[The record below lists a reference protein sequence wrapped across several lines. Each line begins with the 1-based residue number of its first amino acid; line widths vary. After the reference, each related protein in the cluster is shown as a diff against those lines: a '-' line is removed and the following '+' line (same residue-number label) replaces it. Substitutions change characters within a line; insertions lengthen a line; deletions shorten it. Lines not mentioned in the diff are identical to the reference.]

1 MGVLHEP
8 AGGVVPTAP
17 AGTPAA
23 PDAPGAASARRGN
36 RHATSRAAV
45 SPVATTTVPP
55 AIPASGELVRRLER
69 GGLASR
75 EAGNVVAY
83 LLGLKPVASGWR
95 VAEIEH
101 LRFLRALAADG
112 RLES

>member
-8 AGGVVPTAP
+8 AGGSVPTVRDATSAAP
-17 AGTPAA
+17 ASVRRPGQPSPRAGTGP
-23 PDAPGAASARRGN
+23 
-36 RHATSRAAV
+36 ATSAP
-45 SPVATTTVPP
+45 PVAG
-55 AIPASGELVRRLER
+55 SRELIRRLER
-69 GGLASR
+69 GGLASP

-83 LLGLKPVASGWR
+83 LLGLKPIASGWR

-101 LRFLRALAADG
+101 LRFLRALVADG